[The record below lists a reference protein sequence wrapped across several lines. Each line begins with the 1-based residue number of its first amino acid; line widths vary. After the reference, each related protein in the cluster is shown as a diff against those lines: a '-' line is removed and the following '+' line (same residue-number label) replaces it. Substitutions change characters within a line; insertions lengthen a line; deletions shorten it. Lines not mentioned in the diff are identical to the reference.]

1 MDSSGDEQLF
11 EVESIVGKRQRQGKI
26 EYLIRWK
33 GFGQSEDSWE
43 PVKNL
48 QGCQELIKRFNKVMS
63 PSRSRREKTPKSSR
77 KENIPEEFTKLKQPK
92 VSSTESDYLIVH
104 RKEGPL
110 PSKKRQ
116 KEEKKMISNVVIEQ
130 NNDNS
135 KLRKNKTAQETIL
148 KEESVSKTVDGKRDL
163 FKIVTGLTLFTLA
176 AMVFLSFIPGVG
188 IPSMN
193 R

>member
-1 MDSSGDEQLF
+1 M
-11 EVESIVGKRQRQGKI
+11 V
-26 EYLIRWK
+26 
-33 GFGQSEDSWE
+33 
-43 PVKNL
+43 
-48 QGCQELIKRFNKVMS
+48 
-63 PSRSRREKTPKSSR
+63 
-77 KENIPEEFTKLKQPK
+77 
-92 VSSTESDYLIVH
+92 
-104 RKEGPL
+104 GPL
-110 PSKKRQ
+110 PSKKGQ

-148 KEESVSKTVDGKRDL
+148 KEESVSCKTVDGKREL